1 MSRNSRIIAVLTG
14 ALTVAAL
21 GTLPGAGTAA
31 AEPVFVP
38 KAGDVVGV
46 GSDTTQFALNYLA
59 DGHDGVAGYNTAG
72 TSGRLV
78 TFDALGEG
86 LPAQITLREGT
97 APITRPNGSG
107 AGKALLYGAGNN
119 VAVDY
124 ARSSSALSQAE
135 VSANLQQLPFAVDG
149 LRLAV
154 RAAGSNAPAT
164 ITPAQLVDIFDGTVT
179 NWNQI
184 GGAAGAIVPL
194 VPQSGSGTRSFFLSQ
209 LKAANGGVD
218 VTLAPSVVETQE
230 HSDADVKGNLNAIA
244 PFSTGRAKTA
254 PTVKLL
260 GGADKGGFEANRA
273 LYNVVRQGDL
283 ASSWARAIFGPAGFV
298 CSEEARPLIEAAGF
312 GQLATPA
319 NGGVCGEATQ
329 AATTNFTTTQT
340 DTSETRTRLGSQV
353 KVQKVTLTATVAAV
367 SGSSAPEGTVR
378 FTERGTLKK
387 TVGVSGGKAI
397 ATLARVSAGK
407 HAYVATFVPT
417 DENLFLGSRSA
428 SQPVSVKQPSR
439 TAASMDK
446 RFPAGERVKAT
457 IRVVATGG
465 AKGAVV
471 IKDGTRRIATATLRA
486 SKATVTLPRLKPGRH
501 SLSFR
506 YLGSAATAA
515 SQSKVRVTVTR

>member
-119 VAVDY
+119 VAVNY

-135 VSANLQQLPFAVDG
+135 ISANLQQLPFAVDG

-184 GGAAGAIVPL
+184 GGVAGAIVPL

-230 HSDADVKGNLNAIA
+230 HSDADIKSNLNAIA

-283 ASSWARAIFGPAGFV
+283 ASSWATGDLRSCRLRLQRGGTASDRGRGVRPACHSGQRWRLWRGDPGCDHQLHHDAGRCVRDEDQAGRPGESPAGHPDRDRHG
-298 CSEEARPLIEAAGF
+298 SLW
-312 GQLATPA
+312 QLCPRRH
-319 NGGVCGEATQ
+319 GEVH
-329 AATTNFTTTQT
+329 
-340 DTSETRTRLGSQV
+340 RTWHPQEDCWCQRRQGH
-353 KVQKVTLTATVAAV
+353 
-367 SGSSAPEGTVR
+367 R
-378 FTERGTLKK
+378 
-387 TVGVSGGKAI
+387 
-397 ATLARVSAGK
+397 
-407 HAYVATFVPT
+407 HA
-417 DENLFLGSRSA
+417 GSR
-428 SQPVSVKQPSR
+428 QCR
-439 TAASMDK
+439 
-446 RFPAGERVKAT
+446 
-457 IRVVATGG
+457 
-465 AKGAVV
+465 
-471 IKDGTRRIATATLRA
+471 
-486 SKATVTLPRLKPGRH
+486 
-501 SLSFR
+501 
-506 YLGSAATAA
+506 
-515 SQSKVRVTVTR
+515 